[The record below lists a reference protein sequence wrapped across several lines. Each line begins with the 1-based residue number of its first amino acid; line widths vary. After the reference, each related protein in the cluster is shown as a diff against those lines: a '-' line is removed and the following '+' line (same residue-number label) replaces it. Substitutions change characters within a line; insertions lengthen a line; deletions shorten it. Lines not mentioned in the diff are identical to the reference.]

1 MINRTKIKR
10 IIGILFAAGLIVNS
24 AATGEQ
30 QRPNV
35 LFIAIDDLRPEL
47 GCYGDTVVQS
57 PNIDKLASQGMI
69 FNRAYCQVA
78 VCGASR
84 ASMMTGILPT
94 KTRFVNHL
102 AQVDQDTPGAV
113 TMAQV
118 FKKAGYT
125 TIANGK
131 IFHTSTD
138 TAERSWSRPVIGSG
152 IPHTTNLDPVTTN
165 TVSKRGFG
173 LFYECVEAED
183 NAYGDGLVAEQT
195 ISDLRKLKASG
206 EPFFLGCGFI
216 RPHLPFYAPKKYW
229 DLYNETD
236 IPLADNPYR
245 PKNAP
250 SALGAGKEYRSYALG
265 DFQENSEA
273 FQHQMRYGYVA
284 AVSYA
289 DQLAGDVLDEL
300 EKLGLAGNTI
310 VVIWGDHGWQLGE
323 HTFWG
328 KHNTTHNSIRIPL
341 IIKVPGKL
349 AGAKTES
356 LVASVDIFP
365 TLCTLAGLDVPNSV
379 QGQSFSALFDTPE
392 TVINEAVY
400 SRFKSADAVVTD
412 RFTYSLFENGEEML
426 YDLKKDP
433 KENIN
438 IAGNP
443 EYSKALSTMRMHL
456 TKKIAEAEGATLSS
470 IPVNRHE

>member
-1 MINRTKIKR
+1 MKR
-10 IIGILFAAGLIVNS
+10 IMGLLFAVGLTVNMTW
-24 AATGEQ
+24 AEEQ
-30 QRPNV
+30 LRPNI

-57 PNIDKLASQGMI
+57 PNIDKLASQGLV

-102 AQVDQDTPGAV
+102 AKVDTDTPGAI

-118 FKKAGYT
+118 FKEAGYT
-125 TIANGK
+125 TMANGK

-152 IPHTTNLDPVTTN
+152 MAHTMNLDPTTTN

-195 ISDLRKLKASG
+195 ISDLRKFKESG

-229 DLYNETD
+229 DLYDEES

-250 SALGAGKEYRSYALG
+250 KALNAIREYRSYALG
-265 DFQENSEA
+265 DFNEKSDA
-273 FQHQMRYGYVA
+273 FQLKMRHGYFA
-284 AVSYA
+284 ATSYA
-289 DQLAGDVLDEL
+289 DQLTGNVLNEL
-300 EKLGLAGNTI
+300 EKLGLADNTI
-310 VVIWGDHGWQLGE
+310 VVVWGDHGWQLGE

-341 IIKVPGKL
+341 IVKVPEKL
-349 AGAKTES
+349 AGGKTES

-365 TLCTLAGLDVPNSV
+365 TLCALAGLDVPKSV
-379 QGQSFSALFDTPE
+379 QGKNFAALFDTPE
-392 TVINEAVY
+392 TQINEAVY
-400 SRFKSADAVVTD
+400 SRFKTADAVVTE

-426 YDLKKDP
+426 YDLQKDP
-433 KENIN
+433 QENMN

-443 EYSKALSTMRMHL
+443 EYSKTLKSMR
-456 TKKIAEAEGATLSS
+456 KKLKERMSVAEAATY
-470 IPVNRHE
+470 